1 MVISLVA
8 ALVGATLFGIAF
20 GGDAVAYNIGQ
31 ATVPFLL
38 TGLVVGFV
46 WSDLPR
52 LPVWLV
58 PLPTLLVGSFAAVFF
73 SLVGSR

>member
-8 ALVGATLFGIAF
+8 ALFGAILFGIAF
-20 GGDAVAYNIGQ
+20 GEDAVAYNIGQ

-38 TGLVVGFV
+38 SGLVIGFV

-52 LPVWLV
+52 LPAWLV
-58 PLPTLLVGSFAAVFF
+58 PLPTLLVGSVATVFL
-73 SLVGSR
+73 SLVSSR